1 MATLARPGCILR
13 RIPGTGFSPVPC
25 TARHR
30 AELHQLCLTVY
41 CWLGIARLG
50 LRQGRFP
57 NFLLDALSTSQ
68 AKSGHCSRPQRPPA
82 CGLTVRRSLTH
93 TGQCRRVGDVC
104 KTATA
109 CPVQLHQQKHGCVKV
124 CGFFWAGLS
133 SVWRLEPVSSPA
145 KSLRHGGTK

>member
-30 AELHQLCLTVY
+30 AKLHQLCLTVC

-68 AKSGHCSRPQRPPA
+68 AKSGHCSRPQKPPA
-82 CGLTVRRSLTH
+82 CGLTIRRSLAH
-93 TGQCRRVGDVC
+93 TGQCRRVGDIC
-104 KTATA
+104 KNS
-109 CPVQLHQQKHGCVKV
+109 H
-124 CGFFWAGLS
+124 GLS
-133 SVWRLEPVSSPA
+133 RPAAPA
-145 KSLRHGGTK
+145 KTWLCESLWLFLGWFELGVEA